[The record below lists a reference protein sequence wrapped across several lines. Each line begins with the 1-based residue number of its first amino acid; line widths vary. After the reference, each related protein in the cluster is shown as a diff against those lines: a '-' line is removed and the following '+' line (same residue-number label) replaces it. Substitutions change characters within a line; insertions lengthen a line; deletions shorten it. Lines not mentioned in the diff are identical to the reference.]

1 MAHAH
6 ARPRRGRRRVLLLS
20 LTLAGGAAVS
30 SFLVVNAFAAG
41 GNTSNAADQKI
52 VCPTVALPAVPA
64 AAQAGVNQEIAN
76 LTKQLDEANTRL
88 VNTRGQGGPN
98 FVQNAILGPLA
109 DKRKASLDRII
120 IDIGRVTAKPSSL
133 DQFATC
139 SLSQAGAQQP
149 PIAQPA
155 PPPATGGT
163 GNGNSGNNG
172 NAGNGGNTGN
182 NGGTGAAQKI
192 VCPTPVLPAVPAGA
206 QAGVNQELANLTK
219 QLNEANTRLINTRGQ
234 GGPNFVQNAIL
245 GPLADKRKATLDR
258 IAIDIGRITTKPQG
272 LDRFATCA
280 LR

>member
-1 MAHAH
+1 
-6 ARPRRGRRRVLLLS
+6 VLLLS

-41 GNTSNAADQKI
+41 GNASNAADQKI
-52 VCPTVALPAVPA
+52 VCPTVVLPAVPA

-98 FVQNAILGPLA
+98 FVQNAILG
-109 DKRKASLDRII
+109 RIV
-120 IDIGRVTAKPSSL
+120 IDIGRVTAKPPSL

-139 SLSQAGAQQP
+139 SLGQAGAQQP

-206 QAGVNQELANLTK
+206 QAGVNQELANLDR
-219 QLNEANTRLINTRGQ
+219 QLNEANTRLVNTRGQ

-245 GPLADKRKATLDR
+245 GPLADKRKASLDR
-258 IAIDIGRITTKPQG
+258 IAIDIGRITAKPQG
-272 LDRFATCA
+272 LEAFATCA

>member
-1 MAHAH
+1 
-6 ARPRRGRRRVLLLS
+6 VLLLS
-20 LTLAGGAAVS
+20 LTLASGAAVS
-30 SFLVVNAFAAG
+30 SFLVVNAFAAS
-41 GNTSNAADQKI
+41 GNASNTATDQKI
-52 VCPTVALPAVPA
+52 VCPIVVLPAVPA
-64 AAQAGVNQEIAN
+64 GAQAGVNQEIAN

-109 DKRKASLDRII
+109 DKRKATLDRIA
-120 IDIGRVTAKPSSL
+120 IDIGRITTKPQGL

-139 SLSQAGAQQP
+139 SLGQAGQQAP
-149 PIAQPA
+149 PVAQPA

-163 GNGNSGNNG
+163 GNGNNG
-172 NAGNGGNTGN
+172 NAGNSGN
-182 NGGTGAAQKI
+182 NGGAGATQKI